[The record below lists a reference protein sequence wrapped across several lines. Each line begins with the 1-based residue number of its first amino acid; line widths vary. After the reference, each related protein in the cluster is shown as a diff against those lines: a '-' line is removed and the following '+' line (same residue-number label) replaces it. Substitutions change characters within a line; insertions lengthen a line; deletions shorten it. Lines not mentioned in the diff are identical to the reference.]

1 MNKKSAIFISLL
13 TALLL
18 TACTQNSGQS
28 AQSPSVPDNT
38 TPSTVAA
45 QSSTQPQSDTTQN
58 QIASTQDQSG
68 STQNNNGQPQMIT
81 EEEAKKIALDEV
93 RGATL
98 SDIREF
104 EKDYD
109 NGKLEYEGKIYYDQN
124 EIEFVIDGY
133 GAILEWEVEPLNGG
147 GAF

>member
-1 MNKKSAIFISLL
+1 MNKKFTIYISIL
-13 TALLL
+13 TVLLL
-18 TACTQNSGQS
+18 SGCTQNSSQSGQN
-28 AQSPSVPDNT
+28 AQSPSVPDIS
-38 TPSTVAA
+38 TPSTVTA
-45 QSSTQPQSDTTQN
+45 QSSTQ
-58 QIASTQDQSG
+58 AQSG
-68 STQNNNGQPQMIT
+68 STQNQTDTTQNKSEQPQMIT

-98 SDIREF
+98 GDIREF

-133 GAILEWEVEPLNGG
+133 GAILEWEVEPLNRGE
-147 GAF
+147 

>member
-1 MNKKSAIFISLL
+1 MNRKSAICISIL

-18 TACTQNSGQS
+18 CGCAKDSGQS
-28 AQSPSVPDNT
+28 AQSPSAPDNA
-38 TPSTVAA
+38 TPSTVTA
-45 QSSTQPQSDTTQN
+45 QSSTQQ
-58 QIASTQDQSG
+58 QSG
-68 STQNNNGQPQMIT
+68 AAQNNNDQPQMIT

-98 SDIREF
+98 EDIREF

-133 GAILEWEVEPLNGG
+133 GAILEWEVEPLNRGVE
-147 GAF
+147 

>member
-18 TACTQNSGQS
+18 TACTQNSGQNT
-28 AQSPSVPDNT
+28 QSPSVPDNT

-45 QSSTQPQSDTTQN
+45 QSSTQPQSDTTRN

-133 GAILEWEVEPLNGG
+133 GAILEWEVEPLTGG